1 MTPTPHPL
9 SRDRIANVANEHDV
23 DEAELD
29 EALGRVQHELERTD
43 ETYEYSSHHN
53 YGWQDDEAFYCYGTD
68 GLWERLEQE
77 CSFSGDLRT
86 AVYEVHYRKMVESA
100 SENDRTETV
109 EETLSDGDEP
119 LVLANTAEGP
129 ALYGQDV

>member
-1 MTPTPHPL
+1 
-9 SRDRIANVANEHDV
+9 
-23 DEAELD
+23 
-29 EALGRVQHELERTD
+29 
-43 ETYEYSSHHN
+43 
-53 YGWQDDEAFYCYGTD
+53 
-68 GLWERLEQE
+68 
-77 CSFSGDLRT
+77 
-86 AVYEVHYRKMVESA
+86 MVESA